1 MKKRFSWVVV
11 LIFSLANCFCQPQ
24 SQDNQYDSYLVLAAD
39 EEGDDLRWTDY
50 LQSQLDRRRKTRP
63 QTISGEGTTLEIVV
77 DVDPAMKSEYA
88 VVRQKDR
95 LTLRAKNPDSMLWL
109 LYQFIAWIS
118 QYDDHLEALDLPPA
132 LLDMN
137 RTCEGTFAF
146 EYRGIYSPTNSDPD
160 FMAINA
166 SHNIDYDWG
175 LWGHNLRK
183 VLDGEASDEV
193 FAWTQGKRD
202 HRQFCFS
209 SEDLYTRLV
218 AYILDN
224 YGDGIVK
231 NGPNKGQVQG
241 SRFCIMPDDNNIVCQ
256 CEKCRQ
262 AGNTAQSAT
271 PAVVKMMQRVAER
284 FPNHR
289 FFTTSY
295 LTTKNPPSMH
305 MPENTGVLI
314 SAIDFPLSYGFESTS
329 QAADFA
335 AKIKKWRAVTPNI
348 YVWDYMRNFDD
359 YLTPFPVLGVLEKR
373 LAFFKQQGVSGVFYN
388 GSGYD
393 YASLDDVQTFAL
405 ASMLKSDSLSWSSIV
420 KKYLDKFY
428 PQSGASIYEYYH
440 TLEEWVAQNPV
451 ALEYYGGIDAAIQAY
466 LIPTEF
472 ENFYT
477 RLDAVSKKISG
488 DERVRLNRL
497 LTALNYTLLEL
508 MRTPNGLPYNAE
520 KVEECLCNLS
530 GYTAFPDMKYY
541 KEANGALA
549 AYIDSWNKYN
559 VYTASDHS
567 LKTDFK
573 FSSTEANDQPI
584 PLLSNGFHGFP
595 SDYHTGWYQFRNGEV
610 VGECEIG
617 EACTI
622 VVSGGFLYAPQWK
635 IDLPGE
641 VYVLVN
647 DKRCCEGSFVSTP
660 VPFSKQFCRFELP
673 VAAGDRVKIVVQPCK
688 TTGYSVACDEIEIY
702 EKR

>member
-1 MKKRFSWVVV
+1 M
-11 LIFSLANCFCQPQ
+11 
-24 SQDNQYDSYLVLAAD
+24 
-39 EEGDDLRWTDY
+39 
-50 LQSQLDRRRKTRP
+50 
-63 QTISGEGTTLEIVV
+63 
-77 DVDPAMKSEYA
+77 
-88 VVRQKDR
+88 
-95 LTLRAKNPDSMLWL
+95 
-109 LYQFIAWIS
+109 
-118 QYDDHLEALDLPPA
+118 
-132 LLDMN
+132 
-137 RTCEGTFAF
+137 
-146 EYRGIYSPTNSDPD
+146 
-160 FMAINA
+160 
-166 SHNIDYDWG
+166 
-175 LWGHNLRK
+175 
-183 VLDGEASDEV
+183 
-193 FAWTQGKRD
+193 
-202 HRQFCFS
+202 
-209 SEDLYTRLV
+209 
-218 AYILDN
+218 
-224 YGDGIVK
+224 
-231 NGPNKGQVQG
+231 
-241 SRFCIMPDDNNIVCQ
+241 
-256 CEKCRQ
+256 
-262 AGNTAQSAT
+262 
-271 PAVVKMMQRVAER
+271 
-284 FPNHR
+284 
-289 FFTTSY
+289 
-295 LTTKNPPSMH
+295 
-305 MPENTGVLI
+305 
-314 SAIDFPLSYGFESTS
+314 
-329 QAADFA
+329 
-335 AKIKKWRAVTPNI
+335 
-348 YVWDYMRNFDD
+348 
-359 YLTPFPVLGVLEKR
+359 
-373 LAFFKQQGVSGVFYN
+373 SGVFYN

-428 PQSGASIYEYYH
+428 PQSGASIYEYCH
-440 TLEEWVAQNPV
+440 TLEERVAQNPF

-497 LTALNYTLLEL
+497 LTAFNYTLLEL

-549 AYIDSWNKYN
+549 AYIDSWNRYD
-559 VYTASDHS
+559 VYTATDHS

-573 FSSTEANDQPI
+573 FSSKEANAQPI
-584 PLLSNGFHGFP
+584 PQLSDGFHGFP

-610 VGECEIG
+610 AGECEVG